1 MSSSA
6 ARKTLEKRLGDFLG
20 FDDGVEDVLDHL
32 LSIVS
37 SSDLLD
43 YLEQLLGSRDDKVKA
58 FVEDVGKF
66 QQGLPIETLDFG
78 GSENPSNEG
87 APQKPS
93 QKPASENKKKSSL
106 AIDTKQKTKNA
117 DAMNATKQQPAT
129 KGHSAEGNNSV
140 AAKNDQPAAATAT
153 AKTLSNK
160 NQNKKDN
167 PNAKKKEQPVSSS
180 KKETGLNVEK
190 EQPKKAHGPPPK
202 GTAKRNCGC
211 FGTLHKPLTNCLYC
225 GRITC
230 EEEGYDFCPFCG
242 YLVEEV
248 MPPEGESDRYVYLI
262 VCSCLACH

>member
-6 ARKTLEKRLGDFLG
+6 GRKTLEKRLGDFLG

-32 LSIVS
+32 LSIDS

-43 YLEQLLGSRDDKVKA
+43 YLEQLLGSRDDAVKA

-93 QKPASENKKKSSL
+93 QKPASENKSKSSS
-106 AIDTKQKTKNA
+106 ATSTKQNTKNA
-117 DAMNATKQQPAT
+117 NAINATKQQPAT
-129 KGHSAEGNNSV
+129 KGHTAASDKSV
-140 AAKNDQPAAATAT
+140 AAKKDQPAAATAT
-153 AKTLSNK
+153 AAATAKTSSNK
-160 NQNKKDN
+160 NQNQKAN
-167 PNAKKKEQPVSSS
+167 ANAKKKEQPVSSS
-180 KKETGLNVEK
+180 KKETELNVEK
-190 EQPKKAHGPPPK
+190 EQPKKTHGPPPK
-202 GTAKRNCGC
+202 GKAKRNCGC

-225 GRITC
+225 GRIAC
-230 EEEGYDFCPFCG
+230 QEEGYDFCPFCG

-248 MPPEGESDRYVYLI
+248 KPPEGESDR
-262 VCSCLACH
+262 